1 MPPRLVI
8 IADDLTGAL
17 DSAAPFAA
25 VPGGVRVATC
35 PEALDAALAAA
46 PGVLAVSTRS
56 REIRGEAARERV
68 AQVLAALPPGAPV
81 FKKVDSRLK
90 GNVAAELAP
99 FDGPLLV
106 LPAIPDFGRLVRDG
120 ALTGFGV
127 DHPLPVAGAL
137 GEAAARAT
145 VPDTLVQQ
153 DMAAALAAAPE
164 GAVLVGARGLAQA
177 LAARWGLAPV
187 PLPGAL
193 PSPCRFVVGSTDPI
207 TTAQVAALRRARPGM
222 SVVHAPSGEVPSPP
236 GAPPLA
242 LIAVAP
248 GTPAGRAA
256 VAARFAAG
264 LRPWLAPARGAL
276 LTGGATAEA
285 VLDAMELTVLEL
297 AGEALPGLPLCRVGE
312 RVIVTKSGGFGDP
325 EALVGLAPAPE
336 TAR

>member
-35 PEALDAALAAA
+35 PGALAAA
-46 PGVLAVSTRS
+46 LATSPGVLAVSTRS
-56 REIRGEAARERV
+56 REISADAAQAQV
-68 AQVLAALPPGAPV
+68 AQVLAELPAGTAV

-99 FDGPLLV
+99 FAGPLLV

-127 DHPLPVAGAL
+127 DSPVPVAGAL
-137 GEAAARAT
+137 GPAAARAE
-145 VPDTLVQQ
+145 VPDTLTQP
-153 DMAAALAAAPE
+153 DIAAALAAASPE
-164 GAVLVGARGLAQA
+164 TVLVGARGLAQA

-193 PSPCRFVVGSTDPI
+193 PAPCRFVVGSTDPI
-207 TTAQVAALRRARPGM
+207 TTAQVAALRRDRPEIT
-222 SVVHAPSGEVPSPP
+222 VTEAPSGEVPPP
-236 GAPPLA
+236 RGTPPLA
-242 LIAVAP
+242 LIATAP
-248 GTPAGRAA
+248 GAPAERDA

-264 LRPWLAPARGAL
+264 LRPWLAPARGML

-285 VLDAMELTVLEL
+285 VLDALELTVLEL
-297 AGEALPGLPLCRVGE
+297 AGEALPGLPLCRAGG
-312 RVIVTKSGGFGDP
+312 RVIVTKSGGFGAP
-325 EALVGLAPAPE
+325 GALLSLAPAAE
-336 TAR
+336 VAR